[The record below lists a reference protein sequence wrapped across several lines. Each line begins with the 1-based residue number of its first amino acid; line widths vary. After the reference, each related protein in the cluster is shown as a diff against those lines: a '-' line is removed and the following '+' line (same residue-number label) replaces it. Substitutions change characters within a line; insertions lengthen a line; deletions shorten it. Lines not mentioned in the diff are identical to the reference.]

1 LSNWEQYF
9 EKINEDYNIQ
19 IQDIRIAVNEM
30 RMHGNI
36 EAFIECL
43 KRILEDLSNR
53 DLIQMDEK
61 HIKMMILTLLGV
73 DSTYFIQSE
82 AENNKGYVD
91 ISLKRKIQF
100 KDITKFQWLIE
111 LKYIKESERNIL
123 EKVKQEG
130 LIQLKSYEESK
141 SIKEEFEKE
150 DLKKVLI
157 IVVGKKD
164 IYIENL

>member
-1 LSNWEQYF
+1 
-9 EKINEDYNIQ
+9 
-19 IQDIRIAVNEM
+19 M